1 MFTLQQVCF
10 DSEMSNAEVLEELA
24 ALKEAAKEAKQE
36 NRKAKIEAE
45 VAKVRSAGN
54 KRSVSKLMEI
64 LYLLDDADE
73 PWLKL
78 GQKAV
83 QDGAKVV
90 NAGNIDKVNLA
101 IEAQVDK
108 LTELRALV
116 RKELG
121 MYAVATVSGLGWE
134 LVTSMERNPELN
146 KELHGW
152 DMEEVRANEKKL
164 LQYNREMSAATKGEN
179 TILNFV
185 EIQFS
190 LGRQGWRGP

>member
-1 MFTLQQVCF
+1 
-10 DSEMSNAEVLEELA
+10 MSNAEVLEELA
-24 ALKEAAKEAKQE
+24 ALKEAAKQAKQE
-36 NRKAKIEAE
+36 NRKAKIAAE

-78 GQKAV
+78 GQKAD

-90 NAGNIDKVNLA
+90 NVDNIDKVNLA
-101 IEAQVDK
+101 IEAQSEK
-108 LTELRALV
+108 LAELRALV

-121 MYAVATVSGLGWE
+121 MYAVATVSGLGWQ
-134 LVTSMERNPELN
+134 LVTSMERNPDLN

-152 DMEEVRANEKKL
+152 DMEEVRAFEKKL
-164 LQYNREMSAATKGEN
+164 MQHNREMAAATKGEN

>member
-1 MFTLQQVCF
+1 
-10 DSEMSNAEVLEELA
+10 MSNAEVLEELA

-64 LYLLDDADE
+64 LYLLDDAVE

-78 GQKAV
+78 GQK
-83 QDGAKVV
+83 DGAKVV
-90 NAGNIDKVNLA
+90 NVDNIDKVNLA
-101 IEAQVDK
+101 IEAQSEK
-108 LTELRALV
+108 LAELRALV

-121 MYAVATVSGLGWE
+121 MYAVATVSGLGWQ
-134 LVTSMERNPELN
+134 LVTSMERNPDLN

-164 LQYNREMSAATKGEN
+164 MQYNREMSAAIKGEN
-179 TILNFV
+179 AILNFV

>member
-1 MFTLQQVCF
+1 M
-10 DSEMSNAEVLEELA
+10 A

-78 GQKAV
+78 GRK
-83 QDGAKVV
+83 DGAKVV
-90 NAGNIDKVNLA
+90 NVDNIDKVNLA
-101 IEAQVDK
+101 IEAQSEK
-108 LTELRALV
+108 LAELRALV

-121 MYAVATVSGLGWE
+121 MYAVATVSGLGWQ

-152 DMEEVRANEKKL
+152 DMEEVRASEKKL
-164 LQYNREMSAATKGEN
+164 MQYNREMAAATKGEN

-190 LGRQGWRGP
+190 RGRQGWRGP

>member
-64 LYLLDDADE
+64 LYLLDDAVE

-78 GQKAV
+78 GQK
-83 QDGAKVV
+83 DGAKVV
-90 NAGNIDKVNLA
+90 NVDNIDKVNLA
-101 IEAQVDK
+101 IEAQSEK
-108 LTELRALV
+108 LAELRALV

-121 MYAVATVSGLGWE
+121 MYAVATVSGLGWQ
-134 LVTSMERNPELN
+134 LVTSMERNPDLN

-152 DMEEVRANEKKL
+152 DMEQVRANEKKFM
-164 LQYNREMSAATKGEN
+164 QYNREMAAATKGEN

-185 EIQFS
+185 EIQFPR
-190 LGRQGWRGP
+190 GRQGWRGP

>member
-1 MFTLQQVCF
+1 MFTIQQVCF

-64 LYLLDDADE
+64 LYSLDDADE

-78 GQKAV
+78 GRK
-83 QDGAKVV
+83 DGAKVV
-90 NAGNIDKVNLA
+90 NVNNIDKVNLA
-101 IEAQVDK
+101 IEAQSVK
-108 LTELRALV
+108 LAELCALMK
-116 RKELG
+116 KELG
-121 MYAVATVSGLGWE
+121 MYTVATVSGLGWQ
-134 LVTSMERNPELN
+134 LVTSMERNPDLN

-152 DMEEVRANEKKL
+152 DMEQVRANEKKL
-164 LQYNREMSAATKGEN
+164 MQNNHEMAATTKGEN

-190 LGRQGWRGP
+190 RGRQGWRGP